1 MEVTDASAHTAG
13 FIVEDYELAVV
24 EAGKMMA
31 YTIIGIFYLMELQRQ
46 KKLFLKH
53 NPKLTK
59 SEYLKVMREFSN
71 VEVTNYNI
79 G

>member
-1 MEVTDASAHTAG
+1 
-13 FIVEDYELAVV
+13 
-24 EAGKMMA
+24 MA
-31 YTIIGIFYLMELQRQ
+31 YTIIDL
-46 KKLFLKH
+46 LFDGASKAKEVISKH